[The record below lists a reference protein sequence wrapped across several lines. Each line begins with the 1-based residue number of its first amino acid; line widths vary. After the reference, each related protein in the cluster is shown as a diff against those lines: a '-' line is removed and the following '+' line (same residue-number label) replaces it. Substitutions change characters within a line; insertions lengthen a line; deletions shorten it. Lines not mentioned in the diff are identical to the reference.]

1 MLHKLTVLSTTV
13 SIWMLII
20 MAKCFYFRQSLDFI
34 HWRILLKKITF
45 FIQNWRDCETL
56 RKNRTAVTRHVLC
69 YKHTLQN
76 YTNNLQVSSIQIDT
90 IIIHAQNL
98 VKDNW

>member
-34 HWRILLKKITF
+34 H
-45 FIQNWRDCETL
+45 
-56 RKNRTAVTRHVLC
+56 
-69 YKHTLQN
+69 
-76 YTNNLQVSSIQIDT
+76 
-90 IIIHAQNL
+90 
-98 VKDNW
+98 